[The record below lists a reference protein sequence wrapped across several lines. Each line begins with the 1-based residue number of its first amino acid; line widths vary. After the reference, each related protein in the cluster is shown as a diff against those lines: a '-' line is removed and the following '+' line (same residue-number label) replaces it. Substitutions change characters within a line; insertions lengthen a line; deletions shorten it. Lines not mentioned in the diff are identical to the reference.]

1 MKDLKLTKLSV
12 LVRAAEAY
20 ASDNVADISGIARKL
35 YPAGRFPFVL
45 SQEFPLPLHLFS
57 PRLAVM
63 LTKNEAHL
71 DAAGMWKLITTRENI
86 IRMVT
91 ATELERTAAESLG
104 KQFDN
109 CYKGDTSDL
118 LMKRKQMIGYMIKVV
133 MECFGY
139 LVYSSRMQV
148 STLRADVADNRK
160 RKSNYFTTASRYALM
175 NKAEGKVLSAQITD
189 PNTRSVFKSIV
200 NMIIDGQTE
209 YQKAYDLQGLTYWD
223 SL

>member
-1 MKDLKLTKLSV
+1 MIDLKLTKLSV

-20 ASDNVADISGIARKL
+20 ASNSISGILEIARQL
-35 YPAGRFPFVL
+35 YPTGRFPFVL
-45 SQEFPLPLHLFS
+45 SHEFPLPLHLFS
-57 PRLAVM
+57 PRLSVM
-63 LTKNEAHL
+63 LTKKEDQL
-71 DAAGMWKLITTRENI
+71 DAIGMWNLITTRENI

-104 KQFDN
+104 KKFEID
-109 CYKGDTSDL
+109 YKGDTSDL

-148 STLRADVADNRK
+148 STIRGDVADNSK
-160 RKSNYFTTASRYALM
+160 RKSNYFTTASRYAPI
-175 NKAEGKVLSAQITD
+175 NKADVKILSNQITD
-189 PNTRSVFKSIV
+189 QNTRSVFKSIALLV
-200 NMIIDGQTE
+200 IDGRTE
-209 YQKAYDLQGLTYWD
+209 YQKGYNIHGLTNWD

>member
-1 MKDLKLTKLSV
+1 MIDLKLTKLSV

-20 ASDNVADISGIARKL
+20 ASDSVSDISEIARKL
-35 YPAGRFPFVL
+35 YQTGRFPFVP
-45 SQEFPLPLHLFS
+45 SNEFPLPLHLFS
-57 PRLAVM
+57 PRLSVM
-63 LTKNEAHL
+63 LTKNEDHL
-71 DAAGMWKLITTRENI
+71 DAIGMWNLITTRENI

-104 KQFDN
+104 KQFEID
-109 CYKGDTSDL
+109 YKGDTSDL

-148 STLRADVADNRK
+148 STIRGDVADNSK
-160 RKSNYFTTASRYALM
+160 RKSNFFTTASRYAPI
-175 NKAEGKVLSAQITD
+175 NKADVKVLSNQITD
-189 PNTRSVFKSIV
+189 QNTRSVFMSIV
-200 NMIIDGQTE
+200 NLIIDGQTK
-209 YQKAYDLQGLTYWD
+209 YQKAYNIYGLTNWD